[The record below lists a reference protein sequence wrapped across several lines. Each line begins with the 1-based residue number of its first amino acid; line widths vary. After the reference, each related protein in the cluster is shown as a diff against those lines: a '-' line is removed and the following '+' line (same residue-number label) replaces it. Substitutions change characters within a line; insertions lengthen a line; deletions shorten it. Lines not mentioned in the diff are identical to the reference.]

1 VSANCLGH
9 KAQNN
14 GAATN
19 STQRSRRRT
28 LRWRRRSAE
37 ALRHG
42 FPTVCVSNPHCLSF
56 PCPPLTF
63 YLRQDGSGRSR
74 RTAHES
80 GSFGK
85 STRRSRSKTGTPA
98 RRDDPTVTGA
108 DKIFSSWAAS
118 QAQPAAQETSPTD
131 AAQREDGTA
140 PAATQTRFAPKAQ
153 EPTEVILRGYRSAQ
167 QQYAAISHY
176 EQLAGRICEDYPREP
191 PAESRWYKSELRDA
205 AYTQRR
211 VLTPEERAK
220 VNKTDGGEHWVKVTF
235 ESAAA
240 ADNAIYSSPQS
251 ILGHLVFA
259 EPYRG
264 IPPSRDEPIVDT
276 SPLDADEAGFSRR
289 RSVRSANAAGFARNM
304 MNPDTYDLQA
314 ETAPGRNRR
323 ARDFGVDEVD
333 AAGFHRGMLNPDETD
348 FDRPRRRVVSGADA
362 SSFSRTML
370 NPDEFESDPYRQQAQ
385 AQDTSAVAG
394 FARGMMNPD
403 EQEFNPRRRQEQS
416 ARARTS
422 GADATGF
429 ARYMMNPDGFGD
441 SPPQSRAS
449 SRTVDTGTISSG
461 TAMGTAAA
469 REATP
474 AAGTP
479 IGAFVGDSRPEPEP
493 QDEYCRAIPT
503 ARKARLLP
511 PEQALLPAPSLTQR
525 LSASMPWIKW
535 FSGSMIG
542 NEVPRTDT
550 GEFDWDRA
558 SLYWKV
564 VYWLDLHFGL
574 FGKEVISADKDE

>member
-1 VSANCLGH
+1 MH
-9 KAQNN
+9 
-14 GAATN
+14 
-19 STQRSRRRT
+19 
-28 LRWRRRSAE
+28 
-37 ALRHG
+37 
-42 FPTVCVSNPHCLSF
+42 
-56 PCPPLTF
+56 
-63 YLRQDGSGRSR
+63 LRQDGSGRSR
-74 RTAHES
+74 RAAHES

-131 AAQREDGTA
+131 ATQREDGTA
-140 PAATQTRFAPKAQ
+140 PAAAQTRFVPKVQ

-167 QQYAAISHY
+167 QQYAAINHY

-235 ESAAA
+235 ESATA
-240 ADNAIYSSPQS
+240 ADNAIYASPQS

-264 IPPSRDEPIVDT
+264 VPPSRDEAIVDT

-289 RSVRSANAAGFARNM
+289 RSVRSVNTAGFARNM
-304 MNPDTYDLQA
+304 LNPDTYDFDPSQTDA
-314 ETAPGRNRR
+314 TGRNRN
-323 ARDFGVDEVD
+323 ASGFAVDEVD
-333 AAGFHRGMLNPDETD
+333 AAAFHRGMLNPDETD
-348 FDRPRRRVVSGADA
+348 FNQPRRRVPTASAEASG
-362 SSFSRTML
+362 FSRNMFD
-370 NPDEFESDPYRQQAQ
+370 PDEFDINPNRRQVQVQEAG
-385 AQDTSAVAG
+385 AAG

-403 EQEFNPRRRQEQS
+403 EHDFNPRRRPEQS
-416 ARARTS
+416 TRAQAS

-441 SPPQSRAS
+441 SPPRSQAS
-449 SRTVDTGTISSG
+449 SRTMDTGTISSG
-461 TAMGTAAA
+461 TAIGTAAA
-469 REATP
+469 RDVTP
-474 AAGTP
+474 AAGPP
-479 IGAFVGDSRPEPEP
+479 IGAFVGDTRTEPEP

-503 ARKARLLP
+503 VRKARLLP

-525 LSASMPWIKW
+525 LNSRMPWLKW

-558 SLYWKV
+558 SLYWKLV
-564 VYWLDLHFGL
+564 FWLDFYFGL
-574 FGKEVISADKDE
+574 FGKEVVSADKDE